1 MPPSVFFYLVSI
13 LFTFSA
19 CTKKSTPVVTQPSPP
34 VVVQPSQP
42 VFLYQWNFEGTDALH
57 DLFTEDASA
66 QKNGVAIVAD
76 PLNPANKVC
85 KTSLLKGND
94 RTELSVYT
102 PDLKK
107 IMYFYADAA
116 KGFTDKASTI
126 SDVTSLGNE
135 VWMSMKIFKPQE
147 QNTNGIKPCIA
158 QLGPVSNASLNPP
171 VSSSGFCQLRMR
183 NGTTPG
189 GDSWNWRVFGG
200 TAYTS
205 ASLDV
210 DNNFIKPNYAK
221 WEQFVFHCIYST
233 GSDGLIEVWKD
244 GVKYINTRGANAI
257 PSNRFRIK
265 WGLYLGIGN
274 RAGEDLT
281 CYYDD
286 IKIGD
291 KRSSYE
297 AISK

>member
-1 MPPSVFFYLVSI
+1 MTLRVVFFILSI
-13 LFTFSA
+13 HIIFSA
-19 CTKKSTPVVTQPSPP
+19 CKKNTTAALASVPEPSKPIL
-34 VVVQPSQP
+34 V
-42 VFLYQWNFEGTDALH
+42 YQWNFDGADALH
-57 DLFTEDASA
+57 DLFIEDASV
-66 QKNGVAIVAD
+66 QKNGVSVVAD

-85 KTSLLKGND
+85 KTTLLKGND

-102 PDLKK
+102 ADLKK
-107 IMYFYADAA
+107 IIYFYADAA
-116 KGFTDKASTI
+116 KGFSDKANTI
-126 SDVTSLGNE
+126 SDENSLGNE
-135 VWMSMKIFKPQE
+135 VWLSIKIFKPQE
-147 QNTNGIKPCIA
+147 QNTGGIKPCIA

-183 NGTTPG
+183 NGTTPT
-189 GDSWNWRVFGG
+189 GDNWNWRVFGG

-205 ASLDV
+205 SAIDA
-210 DNNFIKPNYAK
+210 DNSFIKPNYGK

-257 PSNRFRIK
+257 SFNRFRIK
-265 WGLYLGIGN
+265 WGLYLGIGSS
-274 RAGEDLT
+274 AGEDLT

-291 KRSSYE
+291 KRSSYD
-297 AISK
+297 AISQ